1 MTKQELRKL
10 IRERKK
16 QHSTE
21 ELKSFSR
28 EIASALLE
36 RIESMKQC
44 HIILLYHSL
53 PDEVCT
59 HDIITFLVASG
70 RKVLLPTVV
79 GDTLQ
84 LHEYVNDQLMDV
96 STTFGIQE
104 SQGPVFT
111 DYSKIDLAVIPGMAF
126 TPEGDRLGRGK
137 GYYDRLIPLLSCPL
151 VGLAFPF
158 QMVDSIPTE
167 PHDKRVDEVIVGKK
181 EEVFKPLRIYKSSAG
196 SGKTFTL
203 AVEYIALLA
212 INPMEYQNILA
223 VTFTNKATAEMKQ
236 RILGTLYG
244 IANGLE
250 GANDYVK
257 NILNNLHA
265 RLTMPLYGEEPYR
278 STILSIDGNVLRQR
292 AKEALSNIVHDYS
305 RFRIETI
312 DSFFQGIVRELAN
325 ELELSTNLKVELDET
340 EVLSDAVDRIIETLR
355 ENSSEFKTIV
365 DFIEEEIRANRSW
378 QVNETVKEFGRNI
391 FKENYLIHSEEIRKK
406 ITDIGEIYKYRTI
419 IHQGLEEEK
428 EAVME
433 MGRRLLAAYDDVGMT
448 EKDGSSA
455 IVTFMEKVG
464 DYRIT
469 EPTNNSRGTFSD
481 SIEAYTE
488 EVGKWFKKSS
498 KNRDA
503 LEAKVKA
510 TLMPMLEETF
520 SLHAKYV
527 KHLHTVTAIGQHLYS
542 LMLLSQ
548 ISQMVK
554 LLNEENNRFLLSETA
569 NFLRNVINNQDIP
582 FIYEKTGACIK
593 HIMIDEFQDTST
605 LQWSNFKPLIMN
617 CLAMDGSCLIVGD
630 VKQSIYRFR
639 NSDWQILNSIEADKD
654 LAEYIGNIP
663 AKYNFRSSKRVVDFN
678 NKVFENA
685 TKLLQ
690 HDCPALS
697 VAYNKLKQKPKKLG
711 DKGFVKV
718 ENIDYHQIDKTHL
731 PDVWD
736 KDTPEN
742 YHEAT
747 LQRMQL
753 SVKELMDNGVDAN
766 DITILVRVNREVP
779 LICDYFNAHQDV
791 LQVKV
796 VSDDAFRLDA
806 SPAVVIIIDALRVL
820 ASPQSSTLN
829 PQLSSLMTLEHHY
842 GKPIPPLFD
851 EEARK
856 ELRFKAL
863 TEQVED
869 IYRIFQLNQLKNQD
883 AYLLFFY
890 DIVNQFCEENLTDLD
905 SFLKTWDD
913 KLCEKTIPNGASDG
927 VRIMTIHKSKG
938 LEFHSVIIPFYS
950 WSITP
955 KENVVMWCIPEG
967 NPYNQM
973 PLLPISVGKAKK
985 DSIFNRNREDEELR
999 TLVDNINVLYVAFTR
1014 AKHNLVILTGHKI
1027 GEKKA
1032 DDDINDVQSLLVK
1045 ALPDNMEQTDIE
1057 GVITCYRDGTV
1068 VPTSHEKKEQER
1080 NVMECE
1086 YEPLHVSFN
1095 SYPPAT
1101 EFKQSY
1107 ESDLFITKDSL
1118 NPHTQRHTE
1127 RIRLIS
1133 LGNLYH
1139 HIFQHIHTLEDVPHA
1154 IQLMKSRGCFG
1165 TLLEAQEAQKKV
1177 TALIEDITPQYPE
1190 WFSDKW
1196 QVLNERAILFLE
1208 NQTPNTKRPD
1218 RVIVCDHQAIIIDYK
1233 TAQGVVKQNVDGTFV
1248 APHENRQQIEDYKKL
1263 LRQIGYTNIRA
1274 YLWYILDEL
1283 VVPV

>member
-1 MTKQELRKL
+1 M
-10 IRERKK
+10 
-16 QHSTE
+16 
-21 ELKSFSR
+21 
-28 EIASALLE
+28 
-36 RIESMKQC
+36 
-44 HIILLYHSL
+44 
-53 PDEVCT
+53 
-59 HDIITFLVASG
+59 
-70 RKVLLPTVV
+70 
-79 GDTLQ
+79 
-84 LHEYVNDQLMDV
+84 
-96 STTFGIQE
+96 
-104 SQGPVFT
+104 
-111 DYSKIDLAVIPGMAF
+111 
-126 TPEGDRLGRGK
+126 
-137 GYYDRLIPLLSCPL
+137 
-151 VGLAFPF
+151 
-158 QMVDSIPTE
+158 
-167 PHDKRVDEVIVGKK
+167 
-181 EEVFKPLRIYKSSAG
+181 
-196 SGKTFTL
+196 
-203 AVEYIALLA
+203 
-212 INPMEYQNILA
+212 
-223 VTFTNKATAEMKQ
+223 
-236 RILGTLYG
+236 
-244 IANGLE
+244 
-250 GANDYVK
+250 
-257 NILNNLHA
+257 
-265 RLTMPLYGEEPYR
+265 
-278 STILSIDGNVLRQR
+278 RQR

-391 FKENYLIHSEEIRKK
+391 FKENYLIHSEEIRKR

-498 KNRDA
+498 KNRDV
-503 LEAKVKA
+503 LEAKVKT

-520 SLHAKYV
+520 NLHAKYV
-527 KHLHTVTAIGQHLYS
+527 RHLHSVTAIGQHLYS
-542 LMLLSQ
+542 LMLLNQ

-582 FIYEKTGACIK
+582 FIYEKTGASIK

-617 CLAMDGSCLIVGD
+617 SLAMDGSCLIVGD

-639 NSDWQILNSIEADKD
+639 NSDWQILNNIEKDKD
-654 LAEYIGNIP
+654 LAAYIGDIP
-663 AKYNFRSSKRVVDFN
+663 AIYNFRSSKRVVEFN
-678 NKVFENA
+678 NKIFENA

-697 VAYNKLKQKPKKLG
+697 VAYNKLKQKTKKLG
-711 DKGFVKV
+711 DKGYVKV
-718 ENIDYHQIDKTHL
+718 ENIDYHQMDKTPPPEIWEKGTL
-731 PDVWD
+731 
-736 KDTPEN
+736 KD

-747 LQRMQL
+747 LQRIQL

-806 SPAVVIIIDALRVL
+806 SPAIVVIIDALRVL
-820 ASPQSSTLN
+820 SAQDEALY
-829 PQLSSLMTLEHHY
+829 LMTLEHHY
-842 GKPIPPLFD
+842 GKPIPPLFGK
-851 EEARK
+851 EARK
-856 ELRFKAL
+856 ELKFKAL
-863 TEQVED
+863 TEQVEE
-869 IYRIFQLNQLKNQD
+869 IYRIFQLNQFKNQD
-883 AYLLFFY
+883 AYLLFFN
-890 DIVNQFCEENLTDLD
+890 DIVDHFCEENLTDLD
-905 SFLKTWDD
+905 TFLKAWDD

-955 KENVVMWCIPEG
+955 KENVVMWCIPEEA
-967 NPYNQM
+967 PYNQM
-973 PLLPISVGKAKK
+973 PLLPICVGKAKK
-985 DSIFNRNREDEELR
+985 DSIFNQDREDEELR

-1014 AKHNLVILTGHKI
+1014 AKHNLIILTGHKI

-1032 DDDINDVQSLLVK
+1032 DDDINDVQSLLIK
-1045 ALPDNMEQTDIE
+1045 ALPENMEQADIE
-1057 GVITCYRDGTV
+1057 GVITCFRDGAI
-1068 VPTSHEKKEQER
+1068 VPTSCEKKKQER

-1086 YEPLHVSFN
+1086 YEPLHVSFH
-1095 SYPPAT
+1095 SYPPPT

-1107 ESDLFITKDSL
+1107 GSDMFIKKDSL

-1139 HIFQHIHTLEDVPHA
+1139 NIFQHLHTLEDVPHA
-1154 IQLMKSRGCFG
+1154 IQLLKSRGCFG
-1165 TLLEAQEAQKKV
+1165 TLLEAQEAQKRV
-1177 TALIEDITPQYPE
+1177 TDLIEDITPQHPE

-1218 RVIVCDHQAIIIDYK
+1218 RVVVCDHQAIIIDYK
-1233 TAQGVVKQNVDGTFV
+1233 TAQGVVKQNADGAFV
-1248 APHENRQQIEDYKKL
+1248 APRENRQQIEDYKKL
-1263 LRQIGYTNIRA
+1263 LKQIGYTSIRA

-1283 VVPV
+1283 VIPV

>member
-44 HIILLYHSL
+44 HVILLYHSL

-59 HDIITFLVASG
+59 HDIITSLVASG

-96 STTFGIQE
+96 SPTFGIQE

-236 RILGTLYG
+236 RILGTLFG

-292 AKEALSNIVHDYS
+292 ANEALSNIVHDYS

-325 ELELSTNLKVELDET
+325 ELELSANLKVELDET
-340 EVLSDAVDRIIETLR
+340 EVLSDAIDKIIETLR

-378 QVNETVKEFGRNI
+378 QVNETVKEFARNI

-406 ITDIGEIYKYRTI
+406 ITDINEIYKYRTI
-419 IHQGLEEEK
+419 INQGLEEEK
-428 EAVME
+428 LAVME
-433 MGRRLLAAYDDVGMT
+433 MGRRLLAEYERVGMT
-448 EKDGSSA
+448 ERDGSSA

-469 EPTNNSRGTFSD
+469 EPTNKIRGTFSD
-481 SIEAYTE
+481 SIEAYTS

-498 KNRDA
+498 KNRDV
-503 LEAKVKA
+503 LEAKVKT

-520 SLHAKYV
+520 NLHAKYV
-527 KHLHTVTAIGQHLYS
+527 RHLHSVTAIGQHLYS
-542 LMLLSQ
+542 LMLLNQ

-582 FIYEKTGACIK
+582 FIYEKTGASIK

-617 CLAMDGSCLIVGD
+617 SLAMDGSCLIVGD

-639 NSDWQILNSIEADKD
+639 NSDWQILNNIEKDKD
-654 LAEYIGNIP
+654 LAAYIGDIP
-663 AKYNFRSSKRVVDFN
+663 AIYNFRSSKRVVEFN
-678 NKVFENA
+678 NKIFENA

-697 VAYNKLKQKPKKLG
+697 VAYNKLKQKTKKLG
-711 DKGFVKV
+711 DKGYVKV
-718 ENIDYHQIDKTHL
+718 ENIDYHQMDKT
-731 PDVWD
+731 PPPEIWEKGTP
-736 KDTPEN
+736 KD

-747 LQRMQL
+747 LQRIQL

-806 SPAVVIIIDALRVL
+806 SPAIVVIIDALRVL
-820 ASPQSSTLN
+820 SAQDEALY
-829 PQLSSLMTLEHHY
+829 LMTLEHHY
-842 GKPIPPLFD
+842 GKPIPPLFGK
-851 EEARK
+851 EARK
-856 ELRFKAL
+856 ELKFKAL
-863 TEQVED
+863 TEQVEE
-869 IYRIFQLNQLKNQD
+869 IYRIFQLNQFKNQD
-883 AYLLFFY
+883 AYLLFFN
-890 DIVNQFCEENLTDLD
+890 DIVDHFCEENLTDLD
-905 SFLKTWDD
+905 TFLKAWDD

-955 KENVVMWCIPEG
+955 KENVVMWCIPEEA
-967 NPYNQM
+967 PYNQM

-985 DSIFNRNREDEELR
+985 DSIFNQDREDEELR

-1014 AKHNLVILTGHKI
+1014 AKHNLIILTGHKI

-1032 DDDINDVQSLLVK
+1032 DDDINDVQSLLIK
-1045 ALPDNMEQTDIE
+1045 ALPENMEQADIE
-1057 GVITCYRDGTV
+1057 GVITCFRDGAI
-1068 VPTSHEKKEQER
+1068 VPTSCEKKKQER

-1086 YEPLHVSFN
+1086 YEPLHVSFH
-1095 SYPPAT
+1095 SYPPPT

>member
-44 HIILLYHSL
+44 HVILLYHSL

-59 HDIITFLVASG
+59 HDIITSLVASG

-96 STTFGIQE
+96 SPTFGIQE

-111 DYSKIDLAVIPGMAF
+111 DYSRIDLAVIPGMAF

-167 PHDKRVDEVIVGKK
+167 PHDRRVVEVIVGKK

-292 AKEALSNIVHDYS
+292 ANEALSNIVHDYS

-325 ELELSTNLKVELDET
+325 ELELSANLKVELDET
-340 EVLSDAVDRIIETLR
+340 EVLSDAIDKIIETLR

-378 QVNETVKEFGRNI
+378 QVNETVKEFARNI

-406 ITDIGEIYKYRTI
+406 ITDISEINKYRTI
-419 IHQGLEEEK
+419 INQGLEEEK
-428 EAVME
+428 LAVME
-433 MGRRLLAAYDDVGMT
+433 MGRRLLAEYKRVGMT
-448 EKDGSSA
+448 ERDGSSA

-469 EPTNNSRGTFSD
+469 E
-481 SIEAYTE
+481 YTS

-498 KNRDA
+498 KNRDV
-503 LEAKVKA
+503 LEAKVKT

-520 SLHAKYV
+520 NLHAKYV
-527 KHLHTVTAIGQHLYS
+527 RHLHSVTAIGQHLYS
-542 LMLLSQ
+542 LMLLNQ

-582 FIYEKTGACIK
+582 FIYEKTGASIK

-617 CLAMDGSCLIVGD
+617 SLAMDGSCLIVGD

-639 NSDWQILNSIEADKD
+639 NSDWQILNNIEKDKD
-654 LAEYIGNIP
+654 LAAYIGNIP
-663 AKYNFRSSKRVVDFN
+663 AIYNFRSSKRVVEFN
-678 NKVFENA
+678 NKIFENT

-711 DKGFVKV
+711 DKGYVKV
-718 ENIDYHQIDKTHL
+718 ENIDYHQMDKTQPL
-731 PDVWD
+731 EVWE
-736 KDTPEN
+736 KDTPED

-747 LQRMQL
+747 LQRIQL
-753 SVKELMDNGVDAN
+753 SVKELMNNGVDAN
-766 DITILVRVNREVP
+766 DITILVRVNREIP

-806 SPAVVIIIDALRVL
+806 SPAIVVIIDALRVL
-820 ASPQSSTLN
+820 TAQDEALY
-829 PQLSSLMTLEHHY
+829 LMTLEHHY
-842 GKPIPPLFD
+842 GKPIPSLFGR
-851 EEARK
+851 EARK
-856 ELRFKAL
+856 ELKFKAL

-869 IYRIFQLNQLKNQD
+869 IYRIFQLNQFKNQD
-883 AYLLFFY
+883 AYLLFFN
-890 DIVNQFCEENLTDLD
+890 DIVDHFCEENLTDLD
-905 SFLKTWDD
+905 TFLKAWDD

-950 WSITP
+950 WTITP
-955 KENVVMWCIPEG
+955 KDNVVMWCIPEEA
-967 NPYNQM
+967 PYNQM
-973 PLLPISVGKAKK
+973 PLLPICVGKAKK
-985 DSIFNRNREDEELR
+985 DSIFDKDREDEKLR

-1014 AKHNLVILTGHKI
+1014 AKHNLIILTGQKI

-1032 DDDINDVQSLLVK
+1032 DDDINDVQSLLIK
-1045 ALPDNMEQTDIE
+1045 ALPENMEQADIE
-1057 GVITCYRDGTV
+1057 GVITCFRDGAI
-1068 VPTSHEKKEQER
+1068 VPTSCQKKKQER

-1086 YEPLHVSFN
+1086 YEPLHVYFN

-1107 ESDLFITKDSL
+1107 ESDMFIRKDSL

-1139 HIFQHIHTLEDVPHA
+1139 NIFQHLHTLEDVPHA
-1154 IQLMKSRGCFG
+1154 IQLLKSRGSFG
-1165 TLLEAQEAQKKV
+1165 TLLEAQEAQKRV
-1177 TALIEDITPQYPE
+1177 TALIEDITPQHPE

-1218 RVIVCDHQAIIIDYK
+1218 RVVVCDHQAIIIDYK
-1233 TAQGVVKQNVDGTFV
+1233 TAQGVVKQNADGAFV
-1248 APHENRQQIEDYKKL
+1248 APRENRQQIEDYKKL
-1263 LRQIGYTNIRA
+1263 LKQIGYTSIRA

-1283 VVPV
+1283 VIPV

>member
-21 ELKSFSR
+21 ELKSFSK

-44 HIILLYHSL
+44 HVILLYHSL

-59 HDIITFLVASG
+59 HDIITSLVASG

-96 STTFGIQE
+96 SPTFGIQE

-111 DYSKIDLAVIPGMAF
+111 DYSRIDLAVIPGMAF

-137 GYYDRLIPLLSCPL
+137 GFYDRLIPLLSCPL

-167 PHDKRVDEVIVGKK
+167 LHDRRVDEVIVGKK
-181 EEVFKPLRIYKSSAG
+181 KDVFKPLRIYKASAG

-203 AVEYIALLA
+203 AVEYISLLA

-244 IANGLE
+244 IANSLE
-250 GANDYVK
+250 GANNYVEK
-257 NILNNLHA
+257 ILDNLHA
-265 RLTMPLYGEEPYR
+265 RLTMPLYQEEPYR

-292 AKEALSNIVHDYS
+292 ANEALSNIVHDYS

-325 ELELSTNLKVELDET
+325 ELELSANLKVELDET
-340 EVLSDAVDRIIETLR
+340 EVLSDAIDKIIETLR

-378 QVNETVKEFGRNI
+378 QVNETVKEFARNI
-391 FKENYLIHSEEIRKK
+391 FTENYLIHSEEIRKK
-406 ITDIGEIYKYRTI
+406 ITDISEINKYRTI
-419 IHQGLEEEK
+419 INQGLEEEK
-428 EAVME
+428 LAVME
-433 MGRRLLAAYDDVGMT
+433 MGRRLLAEYKRVGMT
-448 EKDGSSA
+448 ERDGSSA

-469 EPTNNSRGTFSD
+469 EPTNKIRGTFSD
-481 SIEAYTE
+481 SIEAYTS

-498 KNRDA
+498 KNRDV
-503 LEAKVKA
+503 LEAKVKT

-520 SLHAKYV
+520 NLHAKYV
-527 KHLHTVTAIGQHLYS
+527 RHLHSVTAIGQHLYS
-542 LMLLSQ
+542 LMLLNQ

-569 NFLRNVINNQDIP
+569 NFLHNVINNQDIP
-582 FIYEKTGACIK
+582 FIYEKTGASIK

-617 CLAMDGSCLIVGD
+617 SLAMDGSCLIVGD

-639 NSDWQILNSIEADKD
+639 NSDWQILNNIEKDKD
-654 LAEYIGNIP
+654 LAAYIGNIP
-663 AKYNFRSSKRVVDFN
+663 AIYNFRSSKRVVEFN
-678 NKVFENA
+678 NKIFENT

-711 DKGFVKV
+711 DKGYVKV
-718 ENIDYHQIDKTHL
+718 ENIDYHQMDKTQPL
-731 PDVWD
+731 EVWE
-736 KDTPEN
+736 KDTPED

-747 LQRMQL
+747 LQRIQL
-753 SVKELMDNGVDAN
+753 SVKELMNNGVDAN
-766 DITILVRVNREVP
+766 DITILVRVNREIP

-806 SPAVVIIIDALRVL
+806 SPAIVVIIDALRVL
-820 ASPQSSTLN
+820 SAQDEALY
-829 PQLSSLMTLEHHY
+829 LMTLEHHY
-842 GKPIPPLFD
+842 GKPIPPLFGK
-851 EEARK
+851 EARK
-856 ELRFKAL
+856 ELKFKAL
-863 TEQVED
+863 TEQVEE
-869 IYRIFQLNQLKNQD
+869 IYQIFQLNQFKNQD
-883 AYLLFFY
+883 AYLLFFN
-890 DIVNQFCEENLTDLD
+890 DIVDHFCEENLTDLD
-905 SFLKTWDD
+905 TFLKAWDD

-955 KENVVMWCIPEG
+955 KENVVMWCIPEET
-967 NPYNQM
+967 PYNQM
-973 PLLPISVGKAKK
+973 PLLPICVGKAKK
-985 DSIFNRNREDEELR
+985 DSIFNQDREDEELR

-1014 AKHNLVILTGHKI
+1014 AKHNLIILTGHKI

-1032 DDDINDVQSLLVK
+1032 DDDINDVQSLLIK
-1045 ALPDNMEQTDIE
+1045 ALPENMEQADIE
-1057 GVITCYRDGTV
+1057 GVITCFRDGAI
-1068 VPTSHEKKEQER
+1068 VPTSCQKKKQER

-1086 YEPLHVSFN
+1086 YEPLHVSFH
-1095 SYPPAT
+1095 SYPPPT

-1107 ESDLFITKDSL
+1107 ESDMFIRKDSL

-1139 HIFQHIHTLEDVPHA
+1139 NIFQHLHTLEDVPHA
-1154 IQLMKSRGCFG
+1154 IQLLKSRGCFG
-1165 TLLEAQEAQKKV
+1165 TLLEAQEAQKRV
-1177 TALIEDITPQYPE
+1177 TALIEDITPQHPE
-1190 WFSDKW
+1190 WFSEKW

-1233 TAQGVVKQNVDGTFV
+1233 TAQGVVKQNADGAFV
-1248 APHENRQQIEDYKKL
+1248 APRENRQQIEDYKKL
-1263 LRQIGYTNIRA
+1263 LKQIGYTSIRA

-1283 VVPV
+1283 VIPV

>member
-10 IRERKK
+10 KQKKKK

-21 ELKSFSR
+21 ELKSFSK

-44 HIILLYHSL
+44 HVILLYHSL

-59 HDIITFLVASG
+59 HDIITSLVASG

-96 STTFGIQE
+96 SPTFGIQE

-111 DYSKIDLAVIPGMAF
+111 DYSRIDLAVIPGMAF

-137 GYYDRLIPLLSCPL
+137 GFYDRLIPLLSCPL

-167 PHDKRVDEVIVGKK
+167 LHDRRVDEVIVGKK
-181 EEVFKPLRIYKSSAG
+181 KDVFKPLRIYKASAG

-203 AVEYIALLA
+203 AVEYISLLA

-244 IANGLE
+244 IANSLE
-250 GANDYVK
+250 GANNYVEK
-257 NILNNLHA
+257 ILDNLHA
-265 RLTMPLYGEEPYR
+265 RLTMPLYQEEPYQ
-278 STILSIDGNVLRQR
+278 STILNINGNILRQR
-292 AKEALSNIVHDYS
+292 ANEALSNIVHDYS

-325 ELELSTNLKVELDET
+325 ELELSANLKVELDET
-340 EVLSDAVDRIIETLR
+340 EVLSDAIDKIIETLR

-406 ITDIGEIYKYRTI
+406 ITDINEIYKYRTI
-419 IHQGLEEEK
+419 INQGLEEEK
-428 EAVME
+428 LAVME
-433 MGRRLLAAYDDVGMT
+433 MGRRLLAEYERVGMT
-448 EKDGSSA
+448 ERDGSSA

-469 EPTNNSRGTFSD
+469 EPTNKIRGTFSD
-481 SIEAYTE
+481 SIEAYTS

-498 KNRDA
+498 KNRDV
-503 LEAKVKA
+503 LEAKVKT

-520 SLHAKYV
+520 NLHAKYV
-527 KHLHTVTAIGQHLYS
+527 RHLHSVTAIGQHLYS
-542 LMLLSQ
+542 LMLLNQ

-582 FIYEKTGACIK
+582 FIYEKTGASIK

-617 CLAMDGSCLIVGD
+617 SLAMDGSCLIVGD

-639 NSDWQILNSIEADKD
+639 NSDWQILNNIEKDKD
-654 LAEYIGNIP
+654 LAAYIGDIP
-663 AKYNFRSSKRVVDFN
+663 AIYNFRSSKRVVEFN
-678 NKVFENA
+678 NKIFENA

-697 VAYNKLKQKPKKLG
+697 VAYNKLKQKTKKLG
-711 DKGFVKV
+711 DKGYVKV
-718 ENIDYHQIDKTHL
+718 ENIDYHQMDKT
-731 PDVWD
+731 PPPEIWEKGTP
-736 KDTPEN
+736 KD

-747 LQRMQL
+747 LQRIQL

-806 SPAVVIIIDALRVL
+806 SPAIVVIIDALRVL
-820 ASPQSSTLN
+820 SAQDEALY
-829 PQLSSLMTLEHHY
+829 LMTLEHHY
-842 GKPIPPLFD
+842 GKPIPPLFGK
-851 EEARK
+851 EARK
-856 ELRFKAL
+856 ELKFKAL
-863 TEQVED
+863 TEQVEE
-869 IYRIFQLNQLKNQD
+869 IYRIFQLNQFKNQD
-883 AYLLFFY
+883 AYLLFFN
-890 DIVNQFCEENLTDLD
+890 DIVDHFCEENLTDLD
-905 SFLKTWDD
+905 TFLKAWDD

-955 KENVVMWCIPEG
+955 KENVVMWCIPEEA
-967 NPYNQM
+967 PYNQM
-973 PLLPISVGKAKK
+973 PLLPICVGKAKK
-985 DSIFNRNREDEELR
+985 DSIFNQDREDEELR

-1014 AKHNLVILTGHKI
+1014 AKHNLIILTGHKI

-1032 DDDINDVQSLLVK
+1032 DDGINDVQSLLIK
-1045 ALPDNMEQTDIE
+1045 ALPENMEQADIE
-1057 GVITCYRDGTV
+1057 GVITCFRDGAI
-1068 VPTSHEKKEQER
+1068 VPTSCEKKKQER

-1086 YEPLHVSFN
+1086 YEPLHVSFH
-1095 SYPPAT
+1095 SYPPPT

-1107 ESDLFITKDSL
+1107 ESDMFIKKDSL

-1139 HIFQHIHTLEDVPHA
+1139 NIFQHLHTLEDVPHA
-1154 IQLMKSRGCFG
+1154 IQLLKSRGCFG
-1165 TLLEAQEAQKKV
+1165 TLLEAQEAQKRV
-1177 TALIEDITPQYPE
+1177 TDLIEDITPQHPE

-1218 RVIVCDHQAIIIDYK
+1218 RVVVCDHQAIIIDYK
-1233 TAQGVVKQNVDGTFV
+1233 TAQGVVKQNADGAFV
-1248 APHENRQQIEDYKKL
+1248 APRENRQQIEDYKKL
-1263 LRQIGYTNIRA
+1263 LKQIGYTSIRA

-1283 VVPV
+1283 VIPV

>member
-44 HIILLYHSL
+44 HVILLYHSL

-59 HDIITFLVASG
+59 HDIITSLVASG

-96 STTFGIQE
+96 SPTFGIQE

-111 DYSKIDLAVIPGMAF
+111 DYSRIDLAVIPGMAF

-137 GYYDRLIPLLSCPL
+137 GFYDRLIPLLSCPL

-167 PHDKRVDEVIVGKK
+167 LHDRRVDEVIVGKK
-181 EEVFKPLRIYKSSAG
+181 KDVFKPLRIYKASAG

-203 AVEYIALLA
+203 AVEYISLLA

-244 IANGLE
+244 IANSLE
-250 GANDYVK
+250 GANNYVEK
-257 NILNNLHA
+257 ILDNLHA
-265 RLTMPLYGEEPYR
+265 RLTMPLYQEEPYR

-292 AKEALSNIVHDYS
+292 ANEALSNIVHDYS

-325 ELELSTNLKVELDET
+325 ELELSANLKVELDET
-340 EVLSDAVDRIIETLR
+340 EVLSDAIDKIIETLR

-378 QVNETVKEFGRNI
+378 QVNETVKEFARNI
-391 FKENYLIHSEEIRKK
+391 FTENYLIHSEEIRKK
-406 ITDIGEIYKYRTI
+406 ITDISEINKYRTI
-419 IHQGLEEEK
+419 INQGLEEEK
-428 EAVME
+428 LAVME
-433 MGRRLLAAYDDVGMT
+433 MGRRLLAEYKRVGMT
-448 EKDGSSA
+448 ERDGSSA

-469 EPTNNSRGTFSD
+469 EPTNKIRGTFSD
-481 SIEAYTE
+481 SIEAYTS

-498 KNRDA
+498 KNRDV
-503 LEAKVKA
+503 LEAKVKT

-520 SLHAKYV
+520 NLHAKYV
-527 KHLHTVTAIGQHLYS
+527 RHLHSVTAIGQHLYS
-542 LMLLSQ
+542 LMLLNQ

-569 NFLRNVINNQDIP
+569 NFLHNVINNQDIP
-582 FIYEKTGACIK
+582 FIYEKTGASIK

-617 CLAMDGSCLIVGD
+617 SLAMDGSCLIVGD

-639 NSDWQILNSIEADKD
+639 NSDWQILNNIEKDKD
-654 LAEYIGNIP
+654 LAAYIGNIP
-663 AKYNFRSSKRVVDFN
+663 AIYNFRSSKRVVEFN
-678 NKVFENA
+678 NKIFENT

-711 DKGFVKV
+711 DKGYVKV
-718 ENIDYHQIDKTHL
+718 ENIDYHQMDKTQPL
-731 PDVWD
+731 EVWE
-736 KDTPEN
+736 KDTPED

-747 LQRMQL
+747 LQRIQL
-753 SVKELMDNGVDAN
+753 SVKELMNNGVDAN
-766 DITILVRVNREVP
+766 DITILVRVNREIP

-806 SPAVVIIIDALRVL
+806 SPAIVVIIDALRVL
-820 ASPQSSTLN
+820 SAQDEALY
-829 PQLSSLMTLEHHY
+829 LMTLEHHY
-842 GKPIPPLFD
+842 GKPIPPLFGK
-851 EEARK
+851 EARK
-856 ELRFKAL
+856 ELKFKAL
-863 TEQVED
+863 TEQVEE
-869 IYRIFQLNQLKNQD
+869 IYQIFQLNQFKNQD
-883 AYLLFFY
+883 AYLLFFN
-890 DIVNQFCEENLTDLD
+890 DIVDHFCEENLTDLD
-905 SFLKTWDD
+905 TFLKAWDD

-955 KENVVMWCIPEG
+955 KENVVMWCIPEEA
-967 NPYNQM
+967 PYNQM
-973 PLLPISVGKAKK
+973 PLLPICVGKAKK
-985 DSIFNRNREDEELR
+985 DSIFNQDREDEELR

-1014 AKHNLVILTGHKI
+1014 AKHNLIILTGHKI

-1032 DDDINDVQSLLVK
+1032 DDDINDVQSLLIK
-1045 ALPDNMEQTDIE
+1045 ALPENMEQADIE
-1057 GVITCYRDGTV
+1057 GVITCFRDGAI
-1068 VPTSHEKKEQER
+1068 VPTSCQKKKQER

-1086 YEPLHVSFN
+1086 YEPLHVSFH
-1095 SYPPAT
+1095 SYPPPT

-1107 ESDLFITKDSL
+1107 ESDMFIRKDSL

-1139 HIFQHIHTLEDVPHA
+1139 NIFQHLHTLEDVPHA
-1154 IQLMKSRGCFG
+1154 IQLLKSRGCFG
-1165 TLLEAQEAQKKV
+1165 TLLEAQEAQKRV
-1177 TALIEDITPQYPE
+1177 TALIEDITPQHPE
-1190 WFSDKW
+1190 WFSEKW

-1218 RVIVCDHQAIIIDYK
+1218 RVVVCDHQAIIIDYK
-1233 TAQGVVKQNVDGTFV
+1233 TAQGVVKQNADGAFV
-1248 APHENRQQIEDYKKL
+1248 APRENRQQIEDYKKL
-1263 LRQIGYTNIRA
+1263 LKQIGYTSIRA

-1283 VVPV
+1283 VIPV

>member
-236 RILGTLYG
+236 RILGTLFG

-257 NILNNLHA
+257 SILNNLHA

-391 FKENYLIHSEEIRKK
+391 FKENYLIHSEEIRKR

-593 HIMIDEFQDTST
+593 YIMIDEFQDTST

-806 SPAVVIIIDALRVL
+806 SPAIVVIIDAL
-820 ASPQSSTLN
+820 Q
-829 PQLSSLMTLEHHY
+829 
-842 GKPIPPLFD
+842 F
-851 EEARK
+851 
-856 ELRFKAL
+856 
-863 TEQVED
+863 
-869 IYRIFQLNQLKNQD
+869 KNQD

-905 SFLKTWDD
+905 SFLKAWDD

-955 KENVVMWCIPEG
+955 KENVVMWCVPEG

-1057 GVITCYRDGTV
+1057 GVITCFRDGAI
-1068 VPTSHEKKEQER
+1068 VPTSCEKKKQER

-1086 YEPLHVSFN
+1086 YSSNRV
-1095 SYPPAT
+1095 T
-1101 EFKQSY
+1101 
-1107 ESDLFITKDSL
+1107 
-1118 NPHTQRHTE
+1118 NPICSSR
-1127 RIRLIS
+1127 RIHSI
-1133 LGNLYH
+1133 
-1139 HIFQHIHTLEDVPHA
+1139 P
-1154 IQLMKSRGCFG
+1154 
-1165 TLLEAQEAQKKV
+1165 
-1177 TALIEDITPQYPE
+1177 
-1190 WFSDKW
+1190 
-1196 QVLNERAILFLE
+1196 
-1208 NQTPNTKRPD
+1208 TPNGIPKEFGSSVLVTS
-1218 RVIVCDHQAIIIDYK
+1218 ITISSN
-1233 TAQGVVKQNVDGTFV
+1233 TST
-1248 APHENRQQIEDYKKL
+1248 
-1263 LRQIGYTNIRA
+1263 
-1274 YLWYILDEL
+1274 LWRMCRT
-1283 VVPV
+1283 PFNC